1 MAARDMEMSAR
12 VNGIAS
18 QLEKFD
24 FLFGV
29 MLGEKVL
36 RLADNL
42 SRTLQ
47 QKQLSAAEGNHA
59 ALLTC
64 GILSALRSD
73 SEFTNFWDS
82 VQTKMND
89 VDVGE
94 AVLPRRCKTPRQLE
108 VGTGESHFPDSV
120 QDYYRAQ
127 YFEALDLLT
136 SCIKDRFDP
145 PGYKVYSKLEALLLN
160 SCYGVEFM
168 AEFDE
173 IMRLYAQDFNQELLK
188 SQLTILKTHFKDHS
202 EPVRLSV
209 VHEFLTN
216 LGEARS
222 LLSEMVKLLILV
234 MPATNATSECSFSAL
249 KRVKTFL
256 RSSMKQSRLNH
267 LMLLHVHKEITDNL
281 DLVDCANDFVS
292 ANEHRQQV
300 FGKFSSED

>member
-18 QLEKFD
+18 QFEKFD

-64 GILSALRSD
+64 DTLSALRSD
-73 SEFTNFWDS
+73 SEFTKFWDS
-82 VQTKMND
+82 VQTKLND
-89 VDVGE
+89 VHVSE
-94 AVLPRRCKTPRQLE
+94 PVLPRRRKTPRRLE
-108 VGTGESHFPDSV
+108 VGTGESHFPETV

-136 SCIKDRFDP
+136 SCIKDRFDQ
-145 PGYKVYSKLEALLLN
+145 PGYRIYSNLEALLLN
-160 SCYGVEFM
+160 SANGVEFM

-173 IMRLYAQDFNQELLK
+173 IMQLYAQDFNQELLK
-188 SQLTILKTHFKDHS
+188 SQLAILKTHFNDHS
-202 EPVRLSV
+202 EPVRLAV
-209 VHEFLTN
+209 VHEFLMN
-216 LGEARS
+216 LGEAQS
-222 LLSEMVKLLILV
+222 LLIVLSEVV
-234 MPATNATSECSFSAL
+234 E
-249 KRVKTFL
+249 
-256 RSSMKQSRLNH
+256 LN
-267 LMLLHVHKEITDNL
+267 
-281 DLVDCANDFVS
+281 
-292 ANEHRQQV
+292 
-300 FGKFSSED
+300 